1 VRRKEFIAWL
11 GGAAAW
17 PFAALAQ
24 RPAMPVI
31 GYLSSGSPELF
42 TDRLRAFRQS
52 LSETGFVEFEFVIN
66 LQTAKLLGI
75 EVPPTLLALADEVI
89 E

>member
-1 VRRKEFIAWL
+1 
-11 GGAAAW
+11 
-17 PFAALAQ
+17 
-24 RPAMPVI
+24 VI